1 MGPMTSWLGLLADD
15 GSAEALRA
23 HRTALLAAAGE
34 PDRARIEA
42 EAEEAEVIR
51 RLLDERTQAARELV
65 VLNDLARRLAHLRDT
80 AEVLQEVAA
89 QARRLLG
96 VDVAYIMLR
105 FEETDLRIEVA
116 DGSMGSALRGVV
128 LRDGEGIGGMVLRGG
143 SPVWTEAYL
152 DDDRLRRVSSVDAV
166 AVTEQLGG
174 ILGVPLRVGED
185 TIGVLLAADRRPRRF
200 SEHEVELLAGL
211 ASHAAIAL
219 RNAALFEQVQ
229 AAVEEQRV
237 VNAALRRTSDERQR
251 ATDLRAE
258 LTDVVIRGGGLAEVA
273 ASIGRAVDATVRVL
287 VADGRVADGDGE
299 RAGPDPEVEAVVGTT
314 PDAAWFAADAPPGAA
329 EGRTRHVERDGR
341 HLALTP
347 VTLRDGYA
355 GCVVAA
361 GPSPVDE
368 QQVRLLEIG
377 ATSVALVVSSERT
390 VAEAELRTRGELVN
404 ALLAPDVDDA
414 SLRRRARAAGIAL
427 DAVTAV
433 VVLDAGARDHG
444 PAVRLG
450 TRLAA
455 ALGGWSAEHAGHAV
469 VLVPRVGPEVARERL
484 LGLTDGP
491 LPAAVGVA
499 PCAGGGPAI
508 RAAHEEARQTATL
521 LLALGRES
529 AVAQPA
535 ELGVYRS
542 LFSRAGR
549 GEIGAFVE
557 ATVGPVVRHDAER
570 QRDLTV
576 TLETYLRLAQHHAR
590 TCAELHVHANT
601 LYQRL
606 DRLAEVLGPDW
617 RDPER
622 VLEIQLAL
630 KLRRLMA
637 DVPLA

>member
-1 MGPMTSWLGLLADD
+1 MTSWLGLLADD

-23 HRTALLAAAGE
+23 HRSALLADAGE
-34 PDRARIEA
+34 DERARIEA
-42 EAEEAEVIR
+42 EAEEAEVLR
-51 RLLDERTQAARELV
+51 RLLAERRQAARELA

-80 AEVLQEVAA
+80 SEVLQEVAA

-143 SPVWTEAYL
+143 SPMWTEAYL
-152 DDDRLRRVSSVDAV
+152 EDDRLRRVSTADAV
-166 AVTEQLGG
+166 AVSEQLGG

-237 VNAALRRTSDERQR
+237 VNDALRRTSAERQR
-251 ATDLRAE
+251 ATDLRAD
-258 LTDVVIRGGGLAEVA
+258 LTDVVIRGGGLVEVA
-273 ASIGRAVDATVRVL
+273 AAIGRAVGVDVRVL
-287 VADGRVADGDGE
+287 VADGRVADAAGE
-299 RAGPDPEVEAVVGTT
+299 RPGPDAEVAAVVGAV
-314 PDAAWFAADAPPGAA
+314 PDAAWFAGGG
-329 EGRTRHVERDGR
+329 GRTRRAEADGR

-361 GPSPVDE
+361 GASPVDE

-390 VAEAELRTRGELVN
+390 VAEAELRTRGELVS
-404 ALLAPDVDDA
+404 ALLAPDADDA
-414 SLRRRARAAGIAL
+414 SIRRRARAAGIAL

-433 VVLDAGARDHG
+433 VVLDAGVRDHG
-444 PAVRLG
+444 PAVRLA

-455 ALGGWSAEHAGHAV
+455 ATGGWSAEHAGHAV
-469 VLVPRVGPEVARERL
+469 VLVPRIGPAEARTRL
-484 LGLTDGP
+484 LALVEDAP
-491 LPAAVGVA
+491 PAAVGVA
-499 PCAGGGPAI
+499 PCGGGGAAI

-557 ATVGPVVRHDAER
+557 ATVGPVLRHDAER
-570 QRDLTV
+570 GRDLTG
-576 TLETYLRLAQHHAR
+576 TLEAFLRLAQHHAR

-630 KLRRLMA
+630 KLRRLMD